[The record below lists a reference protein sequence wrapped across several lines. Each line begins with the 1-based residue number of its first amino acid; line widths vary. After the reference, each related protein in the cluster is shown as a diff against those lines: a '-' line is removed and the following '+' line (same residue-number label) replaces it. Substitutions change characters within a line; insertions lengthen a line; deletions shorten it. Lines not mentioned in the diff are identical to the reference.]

1 MEIVCLKCQTTQ
13 EIPIAKSICN
23 NCENDFITGGWMRLG
38 GEMVLESVSD
48 IPLSTTDESG
58 SISFGL
64 QILCFLIPIIGL
76 IISLLKLIDNKITEA
91 RAYGK
96 ATLYG
101 VLTGI
106 LIGFIA
112 YFVLGV
118 ALLNMF

>member
-1 MEIVCLKCQTTQ
+1 MKVVCLKCNTTQ
-13 EIPIAKSICN
+13 NIPNAKVICN
-23 NCENDFITGGWMRLG
+23 NCENDFTTGGWMRLD
-38 GEMVLESVSD
+38 GEMLSESVSD
-48 IPLSTTDESG
+48 ISLATTDKSG

-76 IISLLKLIDNKITEA
+76 IISLLKLMDNKITEA

-112 YFVLGV
+112 YVVLGV

>member
-1 MEIVCLKCQTTQ
+1 
-13 EIPIAKSICN
+13 
-23 NCENDFITGGWMRLG
+23 MRLD
-38 GEMVLESVSD
+38 GEMLSESVSD
-48 IPLSTTDESG
+48 ISLATTDKSG
-58 SISFGL
+58 SISFVL

-112 YFVLGV
+112 YVVLGV